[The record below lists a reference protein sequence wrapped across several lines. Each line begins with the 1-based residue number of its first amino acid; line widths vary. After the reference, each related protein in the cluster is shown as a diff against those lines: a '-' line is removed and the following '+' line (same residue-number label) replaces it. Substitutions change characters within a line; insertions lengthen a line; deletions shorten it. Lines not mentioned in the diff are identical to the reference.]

1 MTDWLSILRLD
12 RYLCARTKKSLATY
26 AQKKKFPKKET
37 PLQEYPVLLKDSPR
51 TELVCSREYN
61 LQKEILFV
69 IKKTTAFL
77 QNQTDQ
83 HKFAAPQ
90 ELVV

>member
-61 LQKEILFV
+61 LQKEKLFV
-69 IKKTTAFL
+69 IKKPLHFCRTK
-77 QNQTDQ
+77 QTNTSLPR
-83 HKFAAPQ
+83 HKN
-90 ELVV
+90 